1 MKKRSV
7 LFIACILMIAILSLM
22 FTGCSDSNTA
32 DESATNETNEGKNNT
47 TNESDTNSSENTEE
61 LTEDDI
67 VFPLSEP
74 VTFTM
79 LTEIIRLIPIG
90 RLDPGRN

>member
-1 MKKRSV
+1 M
-7 LFIACILMIAILSLM
+7 FIACILMIAILSLM
-22 FTGCSDSNTA
+22 FTGCSDSNTVG
-32 DESATNETNEGKNNT
+32 ESATNETNGGKNNT

-79 LTEIIRLIPIG
+79 LYRDHPAYPYSEDWIL
-90 RLDPGRN
+90 